1 MRQLVLPTRF
11 EALRQTADAENV
23 DITRIVVPVKNSN
36 QHIQELFLRIEQ
48 TRISRFEVIYGP
60 SGSGK
65 TTFLETLP
73 LFFDGINVATVSN
86 DIPLVNAVQT
96 IRSSVEH
103 SEHKRVIIYLSDR
116 DNPIETDQ
124 EFFTFFEHLRSYFR
138 EGRKPTLVV
147 WPVSRSEMA
156 QKIFN
161 LANNIGADSLI
172 GNSREFYTFEGPP
185 QEQFYKIADDTTR
198 LMNNE
203 SSLEDF
209 GIDEHLGKSP
219 LLSLANVRTIASY
232 FQRLI
237 DHSNKLNS
245 AVANLL
251 EQKPRPH
258 VWILLAGDEI
268 TEVMGTVSALTS
280 GTQRKL
286 DVAALTTDISD
297 NQANTQYMKDWKPLQ
312 RYMSYLLRS
321 LDVRIIE
328 LPPNLVLSVVRAFG
342 DEELRSRLKQRSA
355 THTSAIKFLHDSIL
369 GELILESA
377 PRDRRGS
384 RKTGVETRDE
394 FIRVQSMARTND
406 VPLNTAFGTA
416 IKMLLEENECHVD
429 VGKKQ
434 TIYGTLRPDIHIKKN
449 PAEPICLEFTWR
461 TTGRKVADVD
471 SSGNQNTLT
480 PGHIRQY
487 VLQKAYDYVKALGL
501 NQISH

>member
-1 MRQLVLPTRF
+1 MQPLVLPTRF
-11 EALRQTADAENV
+11 EALRETADKENA
-23 DITRIVVPVKNSN
+23 DITRIVVPVKSSN
-36 QHIQELFLRIEQ
+36 QHIQSLFLRIEQ
-48 TRISRFEVIYGP
+48 TRVSRFEVIYGP

-73 LFFDGINVATVSN
+73 LFFDGINVSTILSDV
-86 DIPLVNAVQT
+86 PLVDAVQN
-96 IRSSVEH
+96 IRSSVEN
-103 SEHKRVIIYLSDR
+103 SEHNRVIVYLSDR

-124 EFFTFFEHLRSYFR
+124 VFFTFFERLRSYFR

-147 WPVSRSEMA
+147 WPVSRPEMA

-161 LANNIGADSLI
+161 LANEIGADSLI
-172 GNSREFYTFEGPP
+172 GNSREYYTFEGPP
-185 QEQFYKIADDTTR
+185 QDQFYKIADDTTR

-203 SSLEDF
+203 LGLEDF
-209 GIDEHLGKSP
+209 GIDKNLGELP
-219 LLSLANVRTIASY
+219 LLSYAKTIALY

-237 DHSNKLNS
+237 DHSNKLNDT
-245 AVANLL
+245 VANLL

-258 VWILLAGDEI
+258 VWILLAGDEH

-286 DVAALTTDISD
+286 DVAAVTTEISD
-297 NQANTQYMKDWKPLQ
+297 AQANTQYMKDWKPLQ
-312 RYMSYLLRS
+312 RYMAYLLRS

-355 THTSAIKFLHDSIL
+355 PHASAIKSLHDSML
-369 GELILESA
+369 GELILGSA
-377 PRDRRGS
+377 PRDRRVS

-394 FIRVQSMARTND
+394 FIRVQSIAKTND
-406 VPLNTAFGTA
+406 VSLNTAFGTA
-416 IKMLLEENECHVD
+416 IIKFLEENEYHVE

-449 PAEPICLEFTWR
+449 LAEPICLEFTWC

-480 PGHIRQY
+480 LGHIRQY
-487 VLQKAYDYVKALGL
+487 VLQKAYDYIKALGL
-501 NQISH
+501 NQIVQRV